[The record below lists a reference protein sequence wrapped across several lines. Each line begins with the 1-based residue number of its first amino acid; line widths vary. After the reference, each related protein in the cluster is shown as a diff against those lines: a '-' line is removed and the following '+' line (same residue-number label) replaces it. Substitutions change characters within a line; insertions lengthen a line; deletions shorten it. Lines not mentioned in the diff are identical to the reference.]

1 MTRKRWFFFFFEIP
15 VCKKN
20 EWCSEYHMT
29 FPDVIVMMLSDMGT
43 VPRWTDLNASAAKL
57 IFPSSRKFCHCCFL
71 TFVFFAVVLKLF
83 IVWFQ
88 VGTVKRN
95 FISSTYY
102 YFENNLV
109 NIFLVLG
116 ELCPWGELA
125 LQRSFR
131 PPRPPMFLIEG
142 KNGICIITDCIKRMH
157 SQDFFFFFPWSN
169 AELSSW
175 PNICAGV
182 SKEMCDFL
190 AYICFFGFFSFY
202 KVHI

>member
-1 MTRKRWFFFFFEIP
+1 MLETASIHCKGFLDIKSLYSKVTWQERGVFFFFFEIP

-157 SQDFFFFFPWSN
+157 SQDFFFFFFLHEVMQNW
-169 AELSSW
+169 ALVEL
-175 PNICAGV
+175 
-182 SKEMCDFL
+182 L
-190 AYICFFGFFSFY
+190 A
-202 KVHI
+202 